1 MILFLY
7 FTFLW
12 RVRQFYSVN
21 SLFLFHLPLE
31 NLRRHS
37 VDSLSSILFLRIHQR
52 YSVDSC
58 RQRDIFSLSISCIR
72 IILFFFLLILLKN
85 RLKIL
90 ILQISLLHLL
100 HLRSIQ
106 NLKRTRLSR
115 RIENLKE
122 ILFEFPNYEISSP
135 SF

>member
-12 RVRQFYSVN
+12 RIRQFYSVN

-37 VDSLSSILFLRIHQR
+37 LDSLSSILFLRIHQR
-52 YSVDSC
+52 YSVDSH

-72 IILFFFLLILLKN
+72 IILFFSYWFSFKN

-106 NLKRTRLSR
+106 NFKLIRLSC

-122 ILFEFPNYEISSP
+122 IPFEFPNYEISSP